1 MRQTKFIEMKT
12 TLESLKYKYEKE
24 IAKLQYSGAEQFEKM
39 SDINRIKAINRY
51 IGVLFFLVSIAS
63 KVALRGLS

>member
-1 MRQTKFIEMKT
+1 MKT
-12 TLESLKYKYEKE
+12 TLESLKYKYEKA

-51 IGVLFFLVSIAS
+51 IGVLFF
-63 KVALRGLS
+63 